1 MKAVKVLVVSVVLLA
16 VSLFF
21 LKGILLK
28 SFIEHY
34 AVSELGIECSIKNAS
49 LSFKKVSL
57 KGISISHKGFAFRM
71 DRASVYLLYGG
82 GIVPVIHRIDL
93 EGVKADISDFDETKK
108 FVLSRA
114 GRNTKETGSIP
125 GREKAHPLD
134 IDISN
139 ADIRIASPEM
149 FEIKGLASFRGRVDQ
164 QRITDWYSADIS
176 QGRIKVKGFSAQ
188 FSLSPTGPNRY
199 IFKMSGMKMKDKK
212 MQGLSF
218 YLYPKSRSVP
228 FKGIDTPLLGAKSLV
243 KGVVDISDYKKV
255 CIHADF
261 ENSSFEKVVDL
272 FAGKQSMM
280 FRGIFKGEL
289 GVCLDNGLSGL
300 SGSFVNKDGGVI
312 NIKKEASLSFLRKY
326 LDLASYQALI
336 SNLKNYS
343 YNRGGIKIDQKDKA
357 VTVDMDFYSHDLGKR
372 NLTVTLHD
380 FLNIPN

>member
-1 MKAVKVLVVSVVLLA
+1 MKAVKVLAIAVILLA
-16 VSLFF
+16 VSFLF
-21 LKGILLK
+21 LKDLLLK

-34 AVSELGIECSIKNAS
+34 AASELGIECGMKNVSIS
-49 LSFKKVSL
+49 LKQISL
-57 KGISISHKGFAFRM
+57 KGISVSHKGFDLKM
-71 DRASVYLLYGG
+71 NRASVYLLYDKG
-82 GIVPVIHRIDL
+82 VIPGVHRIDL
-93 EGVKADISDFDETKK
+93 EGVKADISDFDETRK

-114 GRNTKETGSIP
+114 GRNIKETGSTS
-125 GREKAHPLD
+125 GREKVCPLD

-139 ADIRIASPEM
+139 ADIRIAAPDK
-149 FEIKGLASFRGRVDQ
+149 FEIKGLVSFRGRIYQ
-164 QRITDWYSADIS
+164 QRITDWYYADIS
-176 QGRIKVKGFSAQ
+176 QGRIKVKGFSSR
-188 FSLSPTGPNRY
+188 FSLSPTGHNRY
-199 IFKMSGMKMKDKK
+199 IFEMAGMKMKDKK
-212 MQGLSF
+212 VPGLSF
-218 YLYPKSRSVP
+218 YLYLKSLSVP

-243 KGVVDISDYKKV
+243 KGVMDISDYKRV

-261 ENSSFEKVVDL
+261 ENSSFEEAVDL
-272 FAGKQSMM
+272 FAGKENMM

-289 GVCLDNGLSGL
+289 GACLDNGVSGL

-343 YNRGGIKIDQKDKA
+343 YNRGGIKIGQKDKV

-380 FLNIPN
+380 F